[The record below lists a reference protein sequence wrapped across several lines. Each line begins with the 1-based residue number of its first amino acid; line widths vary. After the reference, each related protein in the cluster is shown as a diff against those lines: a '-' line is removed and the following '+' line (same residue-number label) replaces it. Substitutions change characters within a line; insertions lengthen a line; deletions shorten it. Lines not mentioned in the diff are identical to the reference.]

1 MLIDA
6 PSVEEEDE
14 KKGDNNITLTDSNAD
29 EVMAMINSI
38 NR

>member
-6 PSVEEEDE
+6 PSVDEDDE
-14 KKGDNNITLTDSNAD
+14 KTGDNNITLTDSNAD